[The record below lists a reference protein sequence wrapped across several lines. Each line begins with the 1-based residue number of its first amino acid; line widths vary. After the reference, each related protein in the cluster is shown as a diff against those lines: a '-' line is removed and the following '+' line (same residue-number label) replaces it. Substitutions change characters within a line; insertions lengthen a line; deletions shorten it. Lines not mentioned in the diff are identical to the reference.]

1 MNKKTYVL
9 GMFPYPSG
17 EGLHVGHVRI
27 FTACDVMAR
36 YFRMKT
42 LPDTN
47 VSYPLGSSRA
57 LGFPREHSV
66 LSPMGWDAFG
76 LPAENAAIK
85 NKKIPQEMV
94 PHNYANFKKQMQNL
108 SLDFDW
114 EREFATTDPSY
125 YAITQWIFLQLYNKK
140 DQNGKRLVYREK
152 VPINWCPKCKTGL
165 ANEEVLG
172 DGTHERCGEVVTKK
186 LLPQWVMRITSYA
199 ERLLTDLDIDLKIEG
214 KKLDS
219 ARKGLDWPKGILEM
233 QRNWIG
239 KKEGIE
245 IVYRIANK
253 EYSEDAITVF
263 TTTPVNFGATFMV
276 VAPEHTLVKKIID
289 GEYVVDEKI
298 RSDVKDYLV
307 STQQKS
313 EVDRMVEGKEK
324 TGVFTGIYVKNHV
337 TGEEMPVWT
346 SDFALAHVG
355 TGALQG
361 CPGHDRRDFEFASK
375 FGIPIKR
382 VVVGEDGD
390 ESPIEK
396 IEQVIEKGTKGKMI
410 NSDFLNGIDFSQAMN
425 KTMDYF
431 EDKGWGQRTTT
442 YHLRD
447 WVFSRQRYW
456 GEPIPLV
463 YCANCAKDKEQP
475 NRNMEYGK
483 DFEVV
488 DKDGE
493 MMAVVPLPETELP
506 LELPL
511 LDSYEPTDT
520 GESPLSRVTEW
531 VNTKC
536 PNCGGPA
543 KRETDTMPNWAG
555 SCWYFLAFA
564 FWKTDL
570 KVSKSG
576 SHPYTDWWMKMAL
589 PEIKKWLPVDWYLG
603 GAEHAVLHL
612 LYARFWVK
620 VLQDLGLLDFPEPFL
635 RLRSVGLVLAE
646 DGKKMSKSI
655 GNVVNPDDMVAKYG
669 SDAVRMYEMFMGPWE
684 QSIAWDSGAISGQVR
699 FLGRI
704 KETVKKNKEHW
715 TKEDGGE
722 SSPELAAKLKDL
734 VIRVEEGVLNQ
745 KFNTSIAG
753 LMEFVNKW
761 REPGMAL
768 SSEHL
773 EMFASLLSL
782 FAPITAEE
790 IVQLC
795 HSDTVSQREAT
806 WPDVKSFDSLALAQD
821 LRVTIAV
828 QVNGKLRS
836 TVEVSNQEAGNQE
849 SVMKIVMEDEK
860 VKKWLVGV
868 VKKTIFVPGK
878 LVNLVL

>member
-1 MNKKTYVL
+1 MSDKNYVL

-36 YFRMKT
+36 YFRMKSSVLGFPT
-42 LPDTN
+42 SEDTN
-47 VSYPLGSSRA
+47 VSYPLGSLRA
-57 LGFPREHSV
+57 LGFPKEPPV

-85 NKKIPQEMV
+85 SKKIPQEMV

-108 SLDFDW
+108 SLSFDW

-140 DQNGKRLVYREK
+140 DKNGNRLVYREK
-152 VPINWCPKCKTGL
+152 VAINWCPKCKTGL

-172 DGTHERCGEVVTKK
+172 DGTHERCGTVVSKK

-199 ERLLTDLDIDLKIEG
+199 ERLLTDLDIDLNIKG
-214 KKLDS
+214 KKLDPE
-219 ARKGLDWPKGILEM
+219 RKGLDWPKGILEM

-239 KKEGIE
+239 KKEGIDITYDLVAHPE
-245 IVYRIANK
+245 K
-253 EYSEDAITVF
+253 ITVF

-276 VAPEHTLVKKIID
+276 VAPEHEVVKKITS
-289 GEYVVDEKI
+289 GEYSVEDKI
-298 RSDVKDYLV
+298 RQGVIEYV
-307 STQQKS
+307 RQAQQKS

-324 TGVFTGIYVKNHV
+324 TGVFTGLYVKNHV
-337 TGEEMPVWT
+337 TGDEIPVWIA
-346 SDFALAHVG
+346 DFVLAHVG
-355 TGALQG
+355 TGVVQG
-361 CPGHDRRDFEFASK
+361 CPAHDKRDFEFAKK

-390 ESPIEK
+390 ESPVERV
-396 IEQVIEKGTKGKMI
+396 EQLVEKGMKGTMI
-410 NSDFLNGIDFSQAMN
+410 NSDFLNGVDFAEAMK
-425 KTMDYF
+425 KTKDYF
-431 EDKGWGQRTTT
+431 EEKGWGKRTVS

-463 YCANCAKDKEQP
+463 YCEKCGDEN
-475 NRNMEYGK
+475 G
-483 DFEVV
+483 VV
-488 DKDGE
+488 S
-493 MMAVVPLPETELP
+493 LPESHLP
-506 LELPL
+506 LELPTL
-511 LDSYEPTDT
+511 ESYEPTDT
-520 GESPLSRVTEW
+520 GESPLSRVEDW

-536 PNCGGPA
+536 PECGGPA

-564 FWKTDL
+564 FWGKEEVDPARTVLDGE
-570 KVSKSG
+570 K
-576 SHPYTDWWMKMAL
+576 PYTDWWMKSAL

-704 KETVKKNKEHW
+704 KDTIAMKGKV
-715 TKEDGGE
+715 GE
-722 SSPELAAKLKDL
+722 STTPAMAAKLKAL
-734 VIRVEEGVLNQ
+734 VERVEEGVLNQ
-745 KFNTSIAG
+745 KFNTAIAG
-753 LMEFVNKW
+753 LMEFVNSW
-761 REPGMAL
+761 REERMML
-768 SSEHL
+768 SQEHVV
-773 EMFASLLSL
+773 MFASLLSL
-782 FAPITAEE
+782 FAPITARE
-790 IVQLC
+790 IGASSV
-795 HSDTVSQREAT
+795 
-806 WPDVKSFDSLALAQD
+806 WPDVSKIEGVENVM
-821 LRVTIAV
+821 VTIAV
-828 QVNGKLRS
+828 QVNGKLRG
-836 TVEVSNQEAGNQE
+836 TLEVESSQAIVE
-849 SVMKIVMEDEK
+849 SDVVALAMADER
-860 VKKWLVGV
+860 VKKWLPGEAR
-868 VKKTIFVPGK
+868 KIIFVPGK
-878 LVNLVL
+878 LVNLVG

>member
-1 MNKKTYVL
+1 MRKKTYVL

-36 YFRMKT
+36 YVRMK
-42 LPDTN
+42 D
-47 VSYPLGSSRA
+47 VS
-57 LGFPREHSV
+57 LGFPKESVV

-85 NKKIPQEMV
+85 SKKIPQEMV

-108 SLDFDW
+108 SLSFDW

-125 YAITQWIFLQLYNKK
+125 YAITQWIFLQLYKKK
-140 DQNGKRLVYREK
+140 DQDGKRLVYREK

-172 DGTHERCGEVVTKK
+172 DGTHERCGELVTKK

-199 ERLLTDLDIDLKIEG
+199 EQLLTDLDIDLKIEG

-239 KKEGIE
+239 RKEGVVIHHQVKDME
-245 IVYRIANK
+245 LQLDTFSAYPAWLFADTYIVL
-253 EYSEDAITVF
+253 
-263 TTTPVNFGATFMV
+263 
-276 VAPEHTLVKKIID
+276 APEHPQVMELVK
-289 GEYVVDEKI
+289 GTEYEAGAKQFVKECSEISDQQRLEDKFEK
-298 RSDVKDYLV
+298 KGY
-307 STQQKS
+307 
-313 EVDRMVEGKEK
+313 
-324 TGVFTGIYVKNHV
+324 FTGRYAIDPFNP
-337 TGEEMPVWT
+337 GREMPVWIAN
-346 SDFALAHVG
+346 FAMMGFG
-355 TGALQG
+355 TGIIR
-361 CPGHDRRDFEFASK
+361 CSSHDPRDYEFAQKYQIETEFAEVVERREPKQPIFAHGNEGMLVKSGPFTGREISVALIDEMK
-375 FGIPIKR
+375 DWIVQEGI
-382 VVVGEDGD
+382 
-390 ESPIEK
+390 
-396 IEQVIEKGTKGKMI
+396 GK
-410 NSDFLNGIDFSQAMN
+410 
-425 KTMDYF
+425 KEVT
-431 EDKGWGQRTTT
+431 W
-442 YHLRD
+442 HLRD

-463 YCANCAKDKEQP
+463 YCEKCGDEN
-475 NRNMEYGK
+475 G
-483 DFEVV
+483 
-488 DKDGE
+488 
-493 MMAVVPLPETELP
+493 VVPLPETELP

-531 VNTKC
+531 VNTQC
-536 PNCGGPA
+536 PNCSGPA

-564 FWKTDL
+564 FWGQKGTEPARIIL
-570 KVSKSG
+570 AGEK
-576 SHPYTDWWMKMAL
+576 PYTDWWMKSAL

-704 KETVKKNKEHW
+704 KDTIAMKGKV
-715 TKEDGGE
+715 GE
-722 SSPELAAKLKDL
+722 STTPAMAAKLKAL
-734 VIRVEEGVLNQ
+734 VERVEEGVLNQ

-753 LMEFVNKW
+753 LMEFVNSW
-761 REPGMAL
+761 REEGMIL
-768 SSEHL
+768 SREHV
-773 EMFASLLSL
+773 EMFATLLSL
-782 FAPITAEE
+782 FAPEAARE
-790 IVQLC
+790 IMGSNSGSLK
-795 HSDTVSQREAT
+795 
-806 WPDVKSFDSLALAQD
+806 WPDVSQIQGVEKVK
-821 LRVTIAV
+821 VTIAV

-836 TVEVSNQEAGNQE
+836 TIEVESSQAIVE
-849 SVMKIVMEDEK
+849 SDVVALAMADER
-860 VKKWLVGV
+860 VKKWLAGV

>member
-140 DQNGKRLVYREK
+140 DKDGNRLVYREK
-152 VPINWCPKCKTGL
+152 VAINWCPKCKTGL
-165 ANEEVLG
+165 ANEEVLA
-172 DGTHERCGEVVTKK
+172 DGTHERCGSEVGKK

-199 ERLLTDLDIDLKIEG
+199 ERLLSDLDIDLNIKG
-214 KKLDS
+214 KKLDPE
-219 ARKGLDWPKGILEM
+219 RKGLDWPKGILEM

-239 KKEGIE
+239 KKEGVE
-245 IVYRIANK
+245 IHHKVK
-253 EYSEDAITVF
+253 DMDLQLD
-263 TTTPVNFGATFMV
+263 TFSAYPAWLFADTYIV
-276 VAPEHTLVKKIID
+276 LAPEHPQVVELVKGTEYEDGARKFVQECSEITDQQRLEDKFEKKGYFTGRFAVDPFNPDREMPIWIANFAMMGFGTGVIRCSSHDVRDYEFAQKYKIETEFAEVVERKDPKEPINAHDNEGTLVKS
-289 GEYVVDEKI
+289 GPF
-298 RSDVKDYLV
+298 
-307 STQQKS
+307 T
-313 EVDRMVEGKEK
+313 GKEISPDLINEIK
-324 TGVFTGIYVKNHV
+324 DWIVKEGIGRKEV
-337 TGEEMPVWT
+337 TW
-346 SDFALAHVG
+346 
-355 TGALQG
+355 
-361 CPGHDRRDFEFASK
+361 
-375 FGIPIKR
+375 
-382 VVVGEDGD
+382 
-390 ESPIEK
+390 
-396 IEQVIEKGTKGKMI
+396 
-410 NSDFLNGIDFSQAMN
+410 
-425 KTMDYF
+425 
-431 EDKGWGQRTTT
+431 
-442 YHLRD
+442 HLRD

-463 YCANCAKDKEQP
+463 YCDKCGDE
-475 NRNMEYGK
+475 NG
-483 DFEVV
+483 
-488 DKDGE
+488 
-493 MMAVVPLPETELP
+493 VVPLPETELP
-506 LELPL
+506 LELPTL
-511 LDSYEPTDT
+511 ESYEPTDT
-520 GESPLSRVTEW
+520 GESPLSRVEDW

-536 PNCGGPA
+536 PQCGGPA

-564 FWKTDL
+564 FWNKKGTEPSRTVL
-570 KVSKSG
+570 YG
-576 SHPYTDWWMKMAL
+576 ERPYTDWWMKSAL

-768 SSEHL
+768 SSEHV

-790 IVQLC
+790 IMGSNSESL
-795 HSDTVSQREAT
+795 A
-806 WPDVKSFDSLALAQD
+806 WPDVSQIQGAENVK
-821 LRVTIAV
+821 VTIAV

-836 TVEVSNQEAGNQE
+836 TIEVESSQAIVE
-849 SVMKIVMEDEK
+849 SDVVALAMADER
-860 VKKWLVGV
+860 VKKWLPSEARKV
-868 VKKTIFVPGK
+868 IFVPGK
-878 LVNLVL
+878 LVNLVG